1 MSMHSFRK
9 GLIIFLADIF
19 IIIGIFVLQF
29 RTDST
34 IIEKIGGLQVT
45 LEKQENPENDV
56 FLKNNMVVT
65 YNGLNFFSDDQN
77 SIKMLPAGKSKT
89 QNLTLKNWA
98 KRDDKGISL
107 YFSDD
112 VTLMFD
118 LGDDE
123 ENAPLTVGISMPAEV
138 ETVFVP
144 FNFAYNMKVQKDD
157 GNRVVLN
164 GKKNSWNFST
174 NQVEKGYIKFNGSE
188 YTAHY
193 ALYTEEKKFSFD
205 TITELALADETM
217 YKNTVSTLTNNLIS
231 SFKNVISENNFTEA
245 SAVAYVAAM
254 GEKGRYQ
261 QAVEEIPSSYKKS
274 NSRTYVSAPFFN
286 NLSKMNAT
294 LEKELSS
301 NEIDFTNALTSN
313 SVDVFTKDNVA
324 AKLIISSNKTGTTEL
339 LKQAAAVDVEACT
352 LAQVNGLLKTYVELK
367 EYKSDY
373 ATLLAPVVEKCIE
386 KITAAC
392 EYDGSILTL
401 KENNQFL
408 SVIQAVDIG
417 VTLLRYGDISSQSV
431 YQKAGRIIVNS
442 YLAEGSAFD
451 LRTLTTIYPLLAYN
465 NWYYPHYV
473 ILEQDNNL
481 MWAWTCAKA
490 ITAERNEESELNLS
504 INFPEGEIHHVIF
517 KGIPKFSS
525 IYIYNMAYRTD
536 PRFETYNSSGY
547 VYKEEGNTLLLKS
560 RHKSQIENVRMTPK
574 K

>member
-9 GLIIFLADIF
+9 GLIICLADIF

-193 ALYTEEKKFSFD
+193 DLYTEEKKFSFD

-294 LEKELSS
+294 LEKELAS
-301 NEIDFTNALTSN
+301 NEIDFKNALTSN

-339 LKQAAAVDVEACT
+339 LKQSAAVDVEACT

-451 LRTLTTIYPLLAYN
+451 LRTLTTIYPLFAYN